1 MVRWGAH
8 TPHHILPDEGGDY
21 TRKCQ
26 EMIKQNVLNAGYVRL
41 VEHMGGDESVIRNAR
56 RCWRSEDKSSEKSDK
71 NLIRHL
77 LREGHMTPFEA
88 MVFTFDVKCPIFVA
102 RQWMRHRIGS
112 FNEESLRYCVAERD
126 YFIPDN
132 LDQKQLAFWKMY
144 NDEQFDRYNLVK
156 QTMPKEQAR
165 SILPLGTY
173 TKFYWTVNGSS
184 LMNFLKLRLDKG
196 AQAEIREYAKVILDM
211 AKVVAPVSFTEFVPL
226 VLED

>member
-1 MVRWGAH
+1 
-8 TPHHILPDEGGDY
+8 
-21 TRKCQ
+21 
-26 EMIKQNVLNAGYVRL
+26 MIKQNVLNAGYVRL
-41 VEHMGGDESVIRNAR
+41 VEYMGGDESVIRNAR
-56 RCWRSEDKSSEKSDK
+56 RCWRSEDKSSEKSDR

-126 YFIPDN
+126 YFIPCGLN
-132 LDQKQLAFWKMY
+132 QKQLALWKIY
-144 NDEQFDRYNLVK
+144 NEEQFDRYNLMK
-156 QTMPKEQAR
+156 QTMPKELAR

-173 TKFYWTVNGSS
+173 TKFYWTVNGRS
-184 LMNFLKLRLDKG
+184 LMNFLKLRLDKR
-196 AQAEIREYAKVILDM
+196 AQAEIREYAEAILDM
-211 AKVVAPVSFTEFVPL
+211 VKAVAPVSFAEFVPL

>member
-1 MVRWGAH
+1 
-8 TPHHILPDEGGDY
+8 
-21 TRKCQ
+21 
-26 EMIKQNVLNAGYVRL
+26 MIKQDVLNAGYVKL
-41 VEHMGGDESVIRNAR
+41 VEYMGGDESVIRNAR
-56 RCWRSEDKSSEKSDK
+56 RCWRSEGKSSEESDR

-77 LREGHMTPFEA
+77 LREGHMTPFETI
-88 MVFTFDVKCPIFVA
+88 VFTFDVKCPIFVA

-126 YFIPDN
+126 YFIPHGLN
-132 LDQKQLAFWKMY
+132 QQQLAFWKMY
-144 NDEQFDRYNLVK
+144 NDEQFDRYNLLK

-173 TKFYWTVNGSS
+173 TKFYWTVNGRS

>member
-1 MVRWGAH
+1 
-8 TPHHILPDEGGDY
+8 
-21 TRKCQ
+21 
-26 EMIKQNVLNAGYVRL
+26 MIKQDVLNAGYVRL
-41 VEHMGGDESVIRNAR
+41 IEYMGGDESVIRNAR
-56 RCWRSEDKSSEKSDK
+56 RCWRSEDKSNERSDR

-77 LREGHMTPFEA
+77 LREGHMTPFETI
-88 MVFTFDVKCPIFVA
+88 VFTFDVKCPIFVA

-126 YFIPDN
+126 YFIPN
-132 LDQKQLAFWKMY
+132 GLDKPQLAFWKMY
-144 NDEQFDRYNLVK
+144 NEEQFDRYNLVK

-184 LMNFLKLRLDKG
+184 LMNFLKLRLDES

-211 AKVVAPVSFTEFVPL
+211 AKVVAPVSFTEFVPIVLKDL
-226 VLED
+226 VLKDLISKD

>member
-1 MVRWGAH
+1 
-8 TPHHILPDEGGDY
+8 
-21 TRKCQ
+21 
-26 EMIKQNVLNAGYVRL
+26 MIKQDVLNAGYVRL
-41 VEHMGGDESVIRNAR
+41 VEYMGGDESVIRNAR
-56 RCWRSEDKSSEKSDK
+56 RCWRSEDKSSEESDR

-77 LREGHMTPFEA
+77 LREGHMTPFET

-126 YFIPDN
+126 YFIPHGLN
-132 LDQKQLAFWKMY
+132 QQQLAFWKMY
-144 NDEQFDRYNLVK
+144 NDEQFDRYNLLK

-173 TKFYWTVNGSS
+173 TKFYWTVNGRS

>member
-1 MVRWGAH
+1 
-8 TPHHILPDEGGDY
+8 
-21 TRKCQ
+21 
-26 EMIKQNVLNAGYVRL
+26 MIKQDVLNAGYVRL
-41 VEHMGGDESVIRNAR
+41 VEYMGGDESVIRNAR
-56 RCWRSEDKSSEKSDK
+56 RCWRSEDKSNEESDR

-77 LREGHMTPFEA
+77 LRKGHMTPFEA
-88 MVFTFDVKCPIFVA
+88 IVFTFDVKCPIFVA

-126 YFIPDN
+126 YFIPHGLN
-132 LDQKQLAFWKMY
+132 QQQLAFWKMY
-144 NDEQFDRYNLVK
+144 NDEQFDRYNLLK

-173 TKFYWTVNGSS
+173 TKFYWTVNGRS
-184 LMNFLKLRLDKG
+184 LMNFLKLRLDKS

-211 AKVVAPVSFTEFVPL
+211 VKAVAPVSFTEFVPL

>member
-1 MVRWGAH
+1 
-8 TPHHILPDEGGDY
+8 
-21 TRKCQ
+21 
-26 EMIKQNVLNAGYVRL
+26 MIKQNVLNAGYVRL
-41 VEHMGGDESVIRNAR
+41 VEYMGGDESVIRNAR
-56 RCWRSEDKSSEKSDK
+56 RCWRSEDKSSEKSDR

-126 YFIPDN
+126 YFIPDGLN
-132 LDQKQLAFWKMY
+132 QKQLALWKIY
-144 NDEQFDRYNLVK
+144 NEEQFDRYNLMK
-156 QTMPKEQAR
+156 QTMPKELAR

-173 TKFYWTVNGSS
+173 TKFYWTVNGRS
-184 LMNFLKLRLDKG
+184 LMNFLKLRLDKR
-196 AQAEIREYAKVILDM
+196 AQAEIREYAEAILDM
-211 AKVVAPVSFTEFVPL
+211 VKAVAPVSFAEFVPL

>member
-1 MVRWGAH
+1 
-8 TPHHILPDEGGDY
+8 
-21 TRKCQ
+21 
-26 EMIKQNVLNAGYVRL
+26 MIKQDVLNAGYVRL
-41 VEHMGGDESVIRNAR
+41 VEYMGGDESVIRNAR
-56 RCWRSEDKSSEKSDK
+56 RCWRSEDKSSEESDR

-77 LREGHMTPFEA
+77 LREGHMTPFETI
-88 MVFTFDVKCPIFVA
+88 VFTFDVKCPIFVA

-126 YFIPDN
+126 YFIPHGLN
-132 LDQKQLAFWKMY
+132 QQQLAFWKMY
-144 NDEQFDRYNLVK
+144 NDEQFDRYDLLK

-173 TKFYWTVNGSS
+173 TKFYWTVNGRS

-226 VLED
+226 ALED

>member
-1 MVRWGAH
+1 
-8 TPHHILPDEGGDY
+8 
-21 TRKCQ
+21 
-26 EMIKQNVLNAGYVRL
+26 MIKQDVLNAGYVRL
-41 VEHMGGDESVIRNAR
+41 VEYMGGDESVIRNAR
-56 RCWRSEDKSSEKSDK
+56 RCWRSEDKSSEESDR

-77 LREGHMTPFEA
+77 LREGHMTPFET

-126 YFIPDN
+126 YFIPHGLN
-132 LDQKQLAFWKMY
+132 QQQLAFWKMY
-144 NDEQFDRYNLVK
+144 NDEQFDRYNLLK

-184 LMNFLKLRLDKG
+184 LMNFLKLRLDKS
-196 AQAEIREYAKVILDM
+196 AQAEIREYAEVILDM

-226 VLED
+226 VRR

>member
-1 MVRWGAH
+1 
-8 TPHHILPDEGGDY
+8 
-21 TRKCQ
+21 
-26 EMIKQNVLNAGYVRL
+26 MIKQDVLNAGYVRL
-41 VEHMGGDESVIRNAR
+41 VEYMGGDESVIRNAR
-56 RCWRSEDKSSEKSDK
+56 RCWRSENKSSEESDR

-77 LREGHMTPFEA
+77 LREGHMTPFETI
-88 MVFTFDVKCPIFVA
+88 VFTFDVKCPIFVA

-126 YFIPDN
+126 YFIPSGLN
-132 LDQKQLAFWKMY
+132 QQQLTFWKMY
-144 NDEQFDRYNLVK
+144 NDEQFDRYNLLT

-173 TKFYWTVNGSS
+173 TKFYWTVNGRS

-211 AKVVAPVSFTEFVPL
+211 AKIVAPVSFTEFVPL

>member
-1 MVRWGAH
+1 
-8 TPHHILPDEGGDY
+8 
-21 TRKCQ
+21 
-26 EMIKQNVLNAGYVRL
+26 MIKQDVLNAGYVKL
-41 VEHMGGDESVIRNAR
+41 VEYMGGDESVIRNAR
-56 RCWRSEDKSSEKSDK
+56 RCWRSEDKSNERSDR

-126 YFIPDN
+126 YFIPN
-132 LDQKQLAFWKMY
+132 GLDKPQLAFWKMY
-144 NDEQFDRYNLVK
+144 NDEQFDRYYLLK

-184 LMNFLKLRLDKG
+184 LMNFLKLRLDES

-211 AKVVAPVSFTEFVPL
+211 AKVVAPVSFTEFVPIVLKHL
-226 VLED
+226 VLKDLISKD

>member
-1 MVRWGAH
+1 
-8 TPHHILPDEGGDY
+8 
-21 TRKCQ
+21 
-26 EMIKQNVLNAGYVRL
+26 MIKQDVLNAGYVRL
-41 VEHMGGDESVIRNAR
+41 VEYMGGDESVILNAR
-56 RCWRSEDKSSEKSDK
+56 RCWRSEGKSSEESDR

-77 LREGHMTPFEA
+77 LREGHMTPFETI
-88 MVFTFDVKCPIFVA
+88 VFTFDVKCPIFVA

-126 YFIPDN
+126 YFIPHGLN
-132 LDQKQLAFWKMY
+132 QQQLAFWKMY
-144 NDEQFDRYNLVK
+144 NDEQFDRYNLLT

-173 TKFYWTVNGSS
+173 TKFYWTVNGRS
-184 LMNFLKLRLDKG
+184 LMNFLKLRLDKS

-211 AKVVAPVSFTEFVPL
+211 AKLVAPVSFTEFVPL

>member
-1 MVRWGAH
+1 
-8 TPHHILPDEGGDY
+8 
-21 TRKCQ
+21 
-26 EMIKQNVLNAGYVRL
+26 MIKQDVLNAGYVRL
-41 VEHMGGDESVIRNAR
+41 VEYMGGDESVIRNAR
-56 RCWRSEDKSSEKSDK
+56 RCWRSENKSSENSDK

-77 LREGHMTPFEA
+77 LREGHMSPFEA

-126 YFIPDN
+126 YFIPSGLN
-132 LDQKQLAFWKMY
+132 QQQLAFWKMY
-144 NDEQFDRYNLVK
+144 NDEQFDRYDLLK

-173 TKFYWTVNGSS
+173 TKFYWTVNGRS
-184 LMNFLKLRLDKG
+184 LMNFLKLRLDKS
-196 AQAEIREYAKVILDM
+196 AQAEIREYAEAILDM
-211 AKVVAPVSFTEFVPL
+211 VKIVAPVSFTEFAAL

>member
-1 MVRWGAH
+1 
-8 TPHHILPDEGGDY
+8 
-21 TRKCQ
+21 
-26 EMIKQNVLNAGYVRL
+26 MIKQDVLNAGYARL
-41 VEHMGGDESVIRNAR
+41 VEYMGGDESVIRNAR
-56 RCWRSEDKSSEKSDK
+56 RCWRSENKSSENSDK

-126 YFIPDN
+126 YFIPSGLN
-132 LDQKQLAFWKMY
+132 QQQLAFWKMY
-144 NDEQFDRYNLVK
+144 NDEQFDRYNLLT

-173 TKFYWTVNGSS
+173 TKFYWTVNGRS
-184 LMNFLKLRLDKG
+184 LMNFLELRLDKG
-196 AQAEIREYAKVILDM
+196 AQAEIREYAKAILDM
-211 AKVVAPVSFTEFVPL
+211 AKVVAPVSFTEFVQL
-226 VLED
+226 VLKD

>member
-1 MVRWGAH
+1 
-8 TPHHILPDEGGDY
+8 
-21 TRKCQ
+21 
-26 EMIKQNVLNAGYVRL
+26 MIKQDVLNAGYVRL
-41 VEHMGGDESVIRNAR
+41 VEYMGGDESVIRNAR
-56 RCWRSEDKSSEKSDK
+56 RCWRSEDKSNEESDR

-126 YFIPDN
+126 YFIPHGLN
-132 LDQKQLAFWKMY
+132 QQQLAFWKMY
-144 NDEQFDRYNLVK
+144 NDEQFDRYNLLK

-173 TKFYWTVNGSS
+173 TKFYWTVNGRS
-184 LMNFLKLRLDKG
+184 LMNFLKLRLDKS

-226 VLED
+226 VLKD

>member
-1 MVRWGAH
+1 
-8 TPHHILPDEGGDY
+8 
-21 TRKCQ
+21 
-26 EMIKQNVLNAGYVRL
+26 MIKQDVLNAGYVRL
-41 VEHMGGDESVIRNAR
+41 VEYMGGDESVIRNAR
-56 RCWRSEDKSSEKSDK
+56 RCWRSEGKSSEESDR

-77 LREGHMTPFEA
+77 LREGHMTPFETI
-88 MVFTFDVKCPIFVA
+88 VFTFDVKCPIFVA

-126 YFIPDN
+126 YFIPHGLN
-132 LDQKQLAFWKMY
+132 QQQLAFWKMY
-144 NDEQFDRYNLVK
+144 NDEQFDRYNLLT

-173 TKFYWTVNGSS
+173 TKFYWTVNGRS
-184 LMNFLKLRLDKG
+184 LMNFLKLRLDKS

-211 AKVVAPVSFTEFVPL
+211 AKLIAPVSFTEFVPL

>member
-1 MVRWGAH
+1 
-8 TPHHILPDEGGDY
+8 
-21 TRKCQ
+21 
-26 EMIKQNVLNAGYVRL
+26 MIKQDVLNAGYARL
-41 VEHMGGDESVIRNAR
+41 VEYMGGDESVIRNAR
-56 RCWRSEDKSSEKSDK
+56 RCWRSENKSSENSDK

-126 YFIPDN
+126 YFIPYGLN
-132 LDQKQLAFWKMY
+132 QKQLAFWKMY

-156 QTMPKEQAR
+156 QTIPKEQAR

-184 LMNFLKLRLDKG
+184 LMNFLRLRLDKA
-196 AQAEIREYAKVILDM
+196 AQKEIREYAEVILDM
-211 AKVVAPVSFTEFVPL
+211 AKVVAPVSFTEFVLL